1 VTSDPEFDTPLV
13 LGRYASKFGADTN
26 RWQFVTGSR
35 ESIRNLA
42 TTQLKLVLAEKPEA
56 ERQGPDD
63 LFLHSTLAVV
73 VDGKGRLR
81 AVVELLEAGGVETVL
96 EALRALER
104 EE

>member
-1 VTSDPEFDTPLV
+1 
-13 LGRYASKFGADTN
+13 
-26 RWQFVTGSR
+26 
-35 ESIRNLA
+35 
-42 TTQLKLVLAEKPEA
+42 
-56 ERQGPDD
+56 
-63 LFLHSTLAVV
+63 LFLHITLAVV